1 MKAFRLALVATGI
14 GAAVVAIGLLIENFD
29 KLTGAVK
36 RFLGIKTESNK
47 AIADG
52 TQAMEREIEILKAR
66 GASQEQ
72 IFAREFELSRERM
85 RIAKTAEEQDEARH
99 QHNLL
104 RAKFETYVKEQ
115 QLKKQEEDQKAHDAR
130 MVELRKMREQALK
143 DAEDLV
149 YLERVDGLTQFLES
163 AETQEQGLHVIKRNG
178 VDAMLKESERQRQRE
193 EQIEQAKIET
203 ARLGFQTIGNLA
215 TLFAGKTEQG
225 QRRAFEVNKKMN
237 MAIALIETFRAAQAA
252 YLSQMTIPDPSAP
265 VRAVI
270 AAAAATAAGLVRVA
284 QISKQQFQSPSG
296 GGGGGG
302 GGSMGG
308 GEGGGGMSAPTATNP
323 NSQLLNPPA
332 NGQNSG
338 MRAYVV
344 ESDIRSVSGRLRR
357 MSEFATLGA

>member
-1 MKAFRLALVATGI
+1 
-14 GAAVVAIGLLIENFD
+14 
-29 KLTGAVK
+29 
-36 RFLGIKTESNK
+36 
-47 AIADG
+47 
-52 TQAMEREIEILKAR
+52 
-66 GASQEQ
+66 
-72 IFAREFELSRERM
+72 
-85 RIAKTAEEQDEARH
+85 
-99 QHNLL
+99 
-104 RAKFETYVKEQ
+104 
-115 QLKKQEEDQKAHDAR
+115 
-130 MVELRKMREQALK
+130 LK

-302 GGSMGG
+302 GSMGG
-308 GEGGGGMSAPTATNP
+308 GEGGGGMAAPTATNP
-323 NSQLLNPPA
+323 NAQLLNPPA